1 MKGTLVQTPV
11 ISLENVRKS
20 YKADF
25 ELGPVN
31 LQVEPGCIVAVLGP
45 NGGGKS
51 TLFEILMNLIKPDSG
66 EISLFGGTYPQ
77 DEVAIKQKVGY
88 VPERA
93 VGHDE
98 MSAKALGEFVSYWY
112 PTWDQNLYQD
122 LLGRYEVDPDKK
134 FGDLSR
140 GMQRRLSFVLALA
153 VGPDL
158 LLLDEPTEGVDP
170 FARTEMLEE
179 VWRFV
184 RDGRR
189 GDGAERTVLFATQ
202 VVEEARRVADHIL
215 LLADGHV
222 LGFHEKDEILKR
234 WKTFWVDA
242 EPEGHIPGVVEVES
256 GSPTRIVTDAPH
268 ETAEALSSQN
278 ILIVRE
284 GSVDLEEIL
293 CRPMRRSKTERRA

>member
-20 YKADF
+20 YKGGF
-25 ELGPVN
+25 ELGPVD
-31 LQVEPGCIVAVLGP
+31 LTVEPGCIVAVLGP

-51 TLFEILMNLIKPDSG
+51 TLFGILMNLIKPDSG
-66 EISLFGGTYPQ
+66 EVSLFGGAYPQ

-93 VGHDE
+93 VGHDD

-112 PTWDQNLYQD
+112 PTWDQRTYDYLVSRS
-122 LLGRYEVDPDKK
+122 GIDPYKR
-134 FGDLSR
+134 FGKLSK
-140 GMQRRLSFVLALA
+140 GMQRRLSFALALS
-153 VGPDL
+153 VGPEL

-170 FARTEMLEE
+170 FARKEMLEE

-184 RDGRR
+184 REGRR
-189 GDGAERTVLFATQ
+189 GDGGERTVLFATQ
-202 VVEEARRVADHIL
+202 VAEEARRVADHIL
-215 LLADGHV
+215 LLADGHF

-242 EPEGHIPGVVEVES
+242 EPEEHIPGVVEVES
-256 GSPTRIVTDAPH
+256 GSPTRIVTDSPH

-278 ILIVRE
+278 IRIVRK

-293 CRPMRRSKTERRA
+293 SRLMRRTKTGRRA